1 MCVMNEVIEGIWTV
15 TQHARIVLIHFNGP
29 DPSGGRHLGLRW
41 FAVCRRGRWR
51 QRQRW
56 LGVLAGALKT
66 KPLHVMN
73 SY

>member
-1 MCVMNEVIEGIWTV
+1 MIFSL
-15 TQHARIVLIHFNGP
+15 AKFLSLPSYDGP

-41 FAVCRRGRWR
+41 FAERGRWR
-51 QRQRW
+51 RRW
-56 LGVLAGALKT
+56 RGVLAGALKT